1 MLTVHRILPGTLG
14 ANPRRLSAPMTVSY
28 RNLALVLMQLL
39 LGGIAPGRSDSPV
52 IANPGVSSS
61 GTAGE
66 AGSQDSV
73 GFPFSEIGARAEK
86 QVSGDAIGMKATPSG
101 ASLWS
106 QFQKL
111 SATVDSS
118 GLHLQSTE
126 SAGGTLHLVARAV
139 GRMEGAETML
149 AQDGSVESG
158 SKAVRF
164 TRPGLVE
171 EYSAGMDGIRQDFV
185 VTQSPTGSGDLRVR
199 LALAGA
205 TAEAIVG
212 GVRLK
217 FDGSG
222 RELSYHRLHVTD
234 ASGKSIDASWEVS
247 ETGGIAIRVVDS
259 DAEYPIR
266 IDPTFSNA
274 DWAALG
280 SGILNSSVICMT
292 MNGTDLYVGGSF
304 TNPGN
309 RVAKWNGS
317 SWSTLGTGFAD
328 GEVKALTMVGTT
340 LYAGGTFTTAGGSPA
355 NYIAKWGGSSWTAV
369 GSGVSGTRGSES
381 VEALAVM
388 GSDLY
393 VAGEF
398 TTAGGSTANR
408 IAKWDGSAWSTLGTG
423 FDRPAYGLAVSG
435 STLYVGGYFSTA
447 GGISAERIAKW
458 DGTSWSAIGSGLTQ
472 TVYKVAVS
480 GGNLYA
486 AGNFSTLNRIAKW
499 DGTSWSTLGAGV
511 DSTIRAL
518 AVDGTDVYVGGF
530 FSNADGNAASKVA
543 RWDGT
548 TWSPIGSGTGG
559 SVYALLVSGST
570 LYVGGNFTT
579 AGGKSINR
587 VAQVAL
593 ACDDPT
599 SGGDIDGNQSG
610 DSPFSPATLTSVS
623 GASGHTGTLEYQWQ
637 SSTTSSST
645 GFSDISAANATT
657 YSPGT
662 LTQTT
667 WFKRLARVDCRSG
680 WTEAASSDVVQITV
694 IGPPS
699 QLALTTSAAG
709 AASGA
714 AFTTQP
720 VVAIRDSNGNT
731 VTSDSASMVTMT
743 VSTGATVVG
752 TATAT
757 ASSGVA
763 TFSTVGLSGPAASY
777 TLTFS
782 SGALTT
788 ATQPITL
795 ATGSASQLGLTTSAA
810 GAASGSAFSTQPAVT
825 IQDSGGNTV
834 TSDSASVVTMTV
846 STGATIV
853 GTATATASSGVA
865 TFSTV
870 GLSGPASA
878 YTLTFSSGSLTTA
891 TQPITLGTG
900 SGTQLTLTTQAGGAV
915 SDSAFSTQPVV
926 AVQDS
931 GGNTVTSD
939 STSVVTMTVST
950 GATIVGTATATA
962 SNGVATFSTVGLV
975 AAAGSYTLTFSS
987 GSLTTATQP
996 IGVSNSTP
1004 VPLNPTVSR
1013 SSKTLK
1019 VPLSSLATDANLDT
1033 LTFSAL
1039 SSTTGATVTIS
1050 GGYLLY
1056 TATVSGASQNDTVS
1070 YTVSD
1075 ATLSANGTLT
1085 IQFQGAS
1092 TQAGQAQNV
1101 TVVGGQVTVR
1111 FAAIPNL
1118 TYQVERADDAG
1129 FSVNVTL
1136 SSPITFPASGIYTYT
1151 DPSPPVSSA
1160 YYRLVAN

>member
-1 MLTVHRILPGTLG
+1 MTL
-14 ANPRRLSAPMTVSY
+14 SY

-39 LGGIAPGRSDSPV
+39 LGGLTPGRGEQPSP
-52 IANPGVSSS
+52 AHPER
-61 GTAGE
+61 AGRIESNSPE
-66 AGSQDSV
+66 A
-73 GFPFSEIGARAEK
+73 FPLSEIGARAEK

-111 SATVDSS
+111 SATVDAS
-118 GLHLQSTE
+118 GLHLQSAE
-126 SAGGTLHLVARAV
+126 SGGGTLHLVAQAV
-139 GRMEGAETML
+139 GRLDGAETVL
-149 AQDGSVESG
+149 DREGRVESG
-158 SKAVRF
+158 SKPIRF

-185 VTQSPTGSGDLRVR
+185 VTLPPAGSGDLRVR
-199 LALAGA
+199 LALVGA
-205 TAEAIVG
+205 TAKAIVG
-212 GVRLK
+212 GVRLQL
-217 FDGSG
+217 DGSG
-222 RELSYHRLHVTD
+222 RDLSYHRLHVTD
-234 ASGKSIDASWEVS
+234 AAGRDLDASWEMLGP
-247 ETGGIAIRVVDS
+247 GGIAIRVADS
-259 DAEYPIR
+259 GAQYPIR
-266 IDPTFSNA
+266 IDPTFSDA
-274 DWAALG
+274 DWTALG
-280 SGILNSSVICMT
+280 SGIGDAQVQCLLKNGSDLYVSGSFTTPGNRIVKWDGTSWSSLGTGIGNNNVYALAMVGSTLYAGGDFTSAGGSSINNLAKW
-292 MNGTDLYVGGSF
+292 NGTSWDAVGSGVNGTVQTLATVGSDLYVGG
-304 TNPGN
+304 N
-309 RVAKWNGS
+309 
-317 SWSTLGTGFAD
+317 
-328 GEVKALTMVGTT
+328 
-340 LYAGGTFTTAGGSPA
+340 
-355 NYIAKWGGSSWTAV
+355 
-369 GSGVSGTRGSES
+369 
-381 VEALAVM
+381 
-388 GSDLY
+388 
-393 VAGEF
+393 F

-408 IAKWDGSAWSTLGTG
+408 IAKWDGSNWSTFGTG
-423 FDRPAYGLAVSG
+423 LDRHVYDMAISG

-511 DSTIRAL
+511 DGTIRAL

-530 FSNADGNAASKVA
+530 FLNAGGNPAARVA
-543 RWDGT
+543 TWNGT

-570 LYVGGNFTT
+570 VYVGGNFTT

-587 VAQVAL
+587 IAQVAL
-593 ACDDPT
+593 SCDDPT

-610 DSPFSPATLTSVS
+610 DSPFSPATLTSIS
-623 GASGHTGTLEYQWQ
+623 GASGHTGTLEYKWQ
-637 SSTTSSST
+637 SSTTSSSA
-645 GFSDISAANATT
+645 GFSDISGANSTT
-657 YSPGT
+657 YTPGT

-694 IGPPS
+694 IGPAT

-720 VVAIRDSNGNT
+720 VVAIRDSSGNT
-731 VTSDSASMVTMT
+731 VTSDSTSVVTMT
-743 VSTGATVVG
+743 VSSGATVIGTATATASSGVATFSTVGLSGPAAAYTLTFSSGSLTTDTQSITLGTGAAAQLALTTSAAGAASGAAFTTQPVVAIRDSGGNTVPSDSTSVVTMTVSAGATVVG

-763 TFSTVGLSGPAASY
+763 TFSTVGLSGPAA
-777 TLTFS
+777 
-782 SGALTT
+782 
-788 ATQPITL
+788 
-795 ATGSASQLGLTTSAA
+795 
-810 GAASGSAFSTQPAVT
+810 
-825 IQDSGGNTV
+825 
-834 TSDSASVVTMTV
+834 
-846 STGATIV
+846 
-853 GTATATASSGVA
+853 
-865 TFSTV
+865 
-870 GLSGPASA
+870 A

-891 TQPITLGTG
+891 TQPITLGVGTA
-900 SGTQLTLTTQAGGAV
+900 TQLALTTQAGGAV
-915 SDSAFSTQPVV
+915 SGSAFSTQPVV
-926 AVQDS
+926 AIQDS

-939 STSVVTMTVST
+939 STSVVTMTVSA
-950 GATIVGTATATA
+950 GATVVGTATATA
-962 SNGVATFSTVGLV
+962 SSGVATFSTVGIV
-975 AAAGSYTLTFSS
+975 AVAGSYTLTFAS

-1013 SSKTLK
+1013 ASKTLK
-1019 VPLSSLATDANLDT
+1019 VPLSSLATDANPDP

-1039 SSTTGATVTIS
+1039 SSSTGATVTTS

-1056 TATVSGASQNDTVS
+1056 TASVSGAAQNDTVA

-1075 ATLSANGTLT
+1075 GTLSANGTLT
-1085 IQFQGAS
+1085 ILYTGA
-1092 TQAGQAQNV
+1092 TQNGQAQSV
-1101 TVVGGQVTVR
+1101 AVVGGQVTVR
-1111 FAAIPNL
+1111 FAGIPNFS
-1118 TYQVERADDAG
+1118 YQVQRADDAA
-1129 FSVNVTL
+1129 FSVNVSL
-1136 SSPITFPASGIYTYT
+1136 SSPITFPASGIHTYT